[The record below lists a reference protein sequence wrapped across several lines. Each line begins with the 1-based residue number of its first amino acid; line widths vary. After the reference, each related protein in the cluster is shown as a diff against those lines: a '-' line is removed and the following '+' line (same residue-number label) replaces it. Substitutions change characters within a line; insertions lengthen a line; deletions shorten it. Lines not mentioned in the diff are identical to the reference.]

1 MTQVKVT
8 AEALFD
14 TLTNMLADVEAETI
28 RDTVADIKAEAQV
41 DAVADVLEV
50 DTQTLTN
57 NANQSKSPSTT
68 GWFV

>member
-1 MTQVKVT
+1 
-8 AEALFD
+8 
-14 TLTNMLADVEAETI
+14 MLADVEAETI

-57 NANQSKSPSTT
+57 NANQSKSRSTT

>member
-1 MTQVKVT
+1 
-8 AEALFD
+8 
-14 TLTNMLADVEAETI
+14 MLADVEAETI
-28 RDTVADIKAEAQV
+28 RDTVDDIKAEAQV

-57 NANQSKSPSTT
+57 NANQSKSRSTT

>member
-1 MTQVKVT
+1 MT
-8 AEALFD
+8 AEVLFD
-14 TLTNMLADVEAETI
+14 ALTNMLAEVEAETI

-50 DTQTLTN
+50 DTQTLTH
-57 NANQSKSPSTT
+57 NANQSKSQSTT